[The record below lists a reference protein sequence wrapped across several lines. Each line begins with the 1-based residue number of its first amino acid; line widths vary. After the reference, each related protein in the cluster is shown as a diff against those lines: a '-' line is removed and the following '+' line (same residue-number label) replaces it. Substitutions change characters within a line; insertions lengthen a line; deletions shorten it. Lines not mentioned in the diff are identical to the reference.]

1 MRYQVSV
8 KYACL
13 YSYYYQVITVVRH
26 IPDTRCTYTHGLY
39 GGLLPIFVGVTLCR
53 ILHTRW
59 KGIVQST
66 WFDNVRCG

>member
-1 MRYQVSV
+1 MHYQVSV

-13 YSYYYQVITVVRH
+13 YSYYYHVITVVRG
-26 IPDTRCTYTHGLY
+26 TYLIRGARILMV
-39 GGLLPIFVGVTLCR
+39 GMGLLPIFVGVTLCR